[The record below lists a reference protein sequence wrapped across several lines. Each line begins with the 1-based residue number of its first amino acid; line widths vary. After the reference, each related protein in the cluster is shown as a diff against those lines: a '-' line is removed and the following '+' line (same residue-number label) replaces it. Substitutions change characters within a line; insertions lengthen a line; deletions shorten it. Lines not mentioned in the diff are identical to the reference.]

1 MASLLLRGNI
11 WYLEWR
17 WRGRQKFKSTK
28 IQHDGKVRAG
38 KPVPP
43 ASAKRELR
51 RLENSLEQGRDYQT
65 KSLSE
70 LLDRVEK
77 EYETSGHRSIK
88 SLRSRLE
95 HIRDWF
101 GNLRADQINEL
112 DFIDYADHRKKTKQ
126 AANKSIKNE
135 LQVVRRALRLGK
147 IQPPDMADLKV
158 AGPRQGFFDDAKI
171 QAVTK
176 RLPEYLRAPAWFGY
190 YTGWRREEVFSL
202 QWAKGIDFQAG
213 EIRLWTSKNEL
224 ARVFPMDVTPG
235 LRSLLETLDT
245 QRKAWLKEGI
255 IVPWV
260 FARYRK
266 TKKTVRRVVDFRKA
280 WDSACTAAGCP
291 GMIFHDLRRSAA
303 RNLELAGW
311 PRSMVMEW
319 MGHET
324 ESMFHRYRIVSA
336 ADREVVNKAVAKRRE
351 MEGK

>member
-1 MASLLLRGNI
+1 MASLLLRGNV

-17 WRGRQKFKSTK
+17 WRGKQKFRTTK
-28 IQHDGKVRAG
+28 IQHDGKTKQGR
-38 KPVPP
+38 PVPP
-43 ASAKRELR
+43 AAAKRELR
-51 RLENSLEQGRDYQT
+51 RLENSLDQGRSYDT
-65 KSLSE
+65 KTLSE
-70 LLDRVEK
+70 LLDLAEK
-77 EYETSGHRSIK
+77 DYEVAERKSIA

-95 HIRDWF
+95 HLRLWF
-101 GNLRADQINEL
+101 GNLRADRIDER
-112 DFIDYADHRKKTKQ
+112 DFLDYADSRKKQ
-126 AANKSIKNE
+126 GAANKTVTNE
-135 LQVVRRALRLGK
+135 LQVVRKALRMGK
-147 IQPPDMADLKV
+147 VTVPNLIDLPN

-171 QAVTK
+171 LAVTR
-176 RLPEYLRAPAWFGY
+176 RLPEYLQSPAWFGY

-202 QWAKGIDFQAG
+202 TWSTGIDFHAG
-213 EIRLWTSKNEL
+213 EVRLWTSKNEL
-224 ARVFPMDVTPG
+224 ARVFPMDVVPD
-235 LRSLLETLDT
+235 LRALLESLDA
-245 QRKAWLKEGI
+245 QRKTWLKEGF

-266 TKKTVRRVVDFRKA
+266 TRKTVRRVVDFRKA
-280 WDSACTAAGCP
+280 WETACGGAGCP

-351 MEGK
+351 QDGK